1 MDYSIPRQQ
10 PAVVLRAHFNWLCA
24 LLAIAL
30 ICVGGLTAAVGI
42 VASGSADHAASA
54 RGGPPAQPSN
64 GSDDDLTRGPL
75 PAQLQKSNY
84 EEGARGPLPARLPK
98 TTYPEATQGPLP
110 AQLPIVRSTP

>member
-54 RGGPPAQPSN
+54 SGAPPAQLSN

-84 EEGARGPLPARLPK
+84 DEGARGPLPA
-98 TTYPEATQGPLP
+98 
-110 AQLPIVRSTP
+110 QLAIVRSTP

>member
-10 PAVVLRAHFNWLCA
+10 PAVVLRAHFNWLRA

-30 ICVGGLTAAVGI
+30 ICVGGMTAAVGI

-54 RGGPPAQPSN
+54 GGAPPALLSN
-64 GSDDDLTRGPL
+64 GSDDLTRGPL
-75 PAQLQKSNY
+75 PAQLQKSNDD
-84 EEGARGPLPARLPK
+84 EGARGPLPARLPE

-110 AQLPIVRSTP
+110 AQLPIVPSTP

>member
-54 RGGPPAQPSN
+54 SGARAAVKWQRRRSNPRPAPP
-64 GSDDDLTRGPL
+64 
-75 PAQLQKSNY
+75 QLQKSNY
-84 EEGARGPLPARLPK
+84 DEGARGPLPA
-98 TTYPEATQGPLP
+98 
-110 AQLPIVRSTP
+110 QLAIARSTP